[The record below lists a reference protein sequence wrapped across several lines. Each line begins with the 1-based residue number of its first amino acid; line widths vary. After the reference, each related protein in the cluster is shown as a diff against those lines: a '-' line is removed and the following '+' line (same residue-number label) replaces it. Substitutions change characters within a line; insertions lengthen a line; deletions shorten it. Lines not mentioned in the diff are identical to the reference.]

1 MSQYAIQLNQFSV
14 FFVGKQELIQ
24 SEFASVFSEKK
35 NNLGPFATPAK
46 CPQSR
51 TFLATLL
58 ILTAVCYC
66 FVCKVYMFYV
76 D

>member
-24 SEFASVFSEKK
+24 SKFASVFSEKK
-35 NNLGPFATPAK
+35 TIWARFPPLPSARSPAL
-46 CPQSR
+46 SS
-51 TFLATLL
+51 TLL